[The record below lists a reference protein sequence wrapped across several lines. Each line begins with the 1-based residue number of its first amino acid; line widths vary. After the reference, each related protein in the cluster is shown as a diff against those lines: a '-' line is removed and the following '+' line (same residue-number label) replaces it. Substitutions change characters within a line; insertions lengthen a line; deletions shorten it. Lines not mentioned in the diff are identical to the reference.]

1 MKLLVSVLAILAIP
15 VAVRAQTPANVL
27 LVVNDDEPASVEIG
41 EYYAKARGLP
51 ASQIVRVKAPVQD
64 AVSRPEFERTIEQ
77 PIGQWLNR
85 HQLQDRI
92 LYIVLTK
99 GVPLKILGTPGR
111 EGSTASVDS
120 ELTLLYRKMV
130 GTPATTAGRVANP
143 YFLGEQP
150 ITAAAPFSRAA
161 FDIYLVTRLDG
172 FTVAD
177 VKALIDRAAAAT
189 TTGRVVLDQRAT
201 EPDRTGDSWL
211 ARAAEEIAKIDQ
223 TRALLEGTRA
233 RAAAAEPA
241 IGYFSWG
248 SNDTANRQRTVGL
261 QFSPGAIGGMFLS
274 TDARTFREPPA
285 AWRPVDGPVND
296 AMFGPGSQSL
306 AGDLVRDGIT
316 GLAASVSE
324 PFLDGMV
331 RPQILFPAYLAGRTL
346 ADAFYLAT
354 PFLSWQGVVIGDPL
368 CSPFATPVAT
378 AVESPD
384 PATGLPRHFAER
396 RLKALAR
403 TGTSPA
409 ALTVM
414 LKAEAMLAA
423 DPNADLEPIL
433 LNALNLEPNDQNIG
447 LQLSTFYEGRKEYD
461 KAIAL
466 YRKLLAS
473 APNNAVI
480 MNNLAYALASH
491 KKELVEAKELAEKA
505 LLLQRNPLIA
515 DTLGWIYHLSGDT
528 RRALPLLEY
537 AAAGASNDAE
547 VLLHLATVY
556 AELDD
561 KARARNVLNVLLKVS
576 PEAAERAEVKAL
588 QARVKG

>member
-130 GTPATTAGRVANP
+130 GTPAATAGRVANP